1 MSCHGRPL
9 GLRIPEV
16 SKMQEITINREN
28 KDRLFKII
36 FGRNENKAWTL
47 SLYNAVN
54 GLSYTNPDDIT
65 ITTVEDALYLS
76 MKNDISFLIA
86 DTMNLYEQQ
95 STYNPNM
102 PARML
107 TYASMVYSKYISSS
121 NIYMY
126 SEKLRKLPV
135 PKLVTFYN
143 GKKEMP
149 DETML
154 YLSDSFPE
162 GSDSDIQIKVRM
174 LNINYGRNAEL
185 LEKCRPLYDYSF
197 FVEAVRE
204 YKSQGY
210 EIQTSVREAIRNLAD
225 DSPIKLFLT
234 AHEAEVTMLWIT
246 EYDEEKDRKMLRQEG
261 FEEGREEGE
270 ARLASLMTK
279 LKDLNRVEDAFK
291 AASDSEFREK
301 LYKEF
306 GL

>member
-1 MSCHGRPL
+1 
-9 GLRIPEV
+9 
-16 SKMQEITINREN
+16 MQEITINREN

-54 GLSYTNPDDIT
+54 GSSYTNPDDIT

-121 NIYMY
+121 NTYMY

-162 GSDSDIQIKVRM
+162 GLDSDIQIKVRM

-225 DSPIKLFLT
+225 DSPIKMFLT

-279 LKDLNRVEDAFK
+279 LKDLNRVDDAFK